1 VLLNLPVP
9 YHICTLSLA
18 RLEFQGTLLRPTAL
32 RSIIIFTADEFL
44 ATITSVMAPRAYEAS
59 AIPQAMIAALTAH
72 QSLHD
77 PQPTLESLHYDIF
90 LASFPQACK
99 TLQSTLTLPTHSQP
113 LRDMPLEETLRLQAE
128 ITAYLSAPPRLRAQF
143 CSLQMSAVLL

>member
-1 VLLNLPVP
+1 MLLNLPAP
-9 YHICTLSLA
+9 CHICTLSIA

-59 AIPQAMIAALTAH
+59 AIPHAMIAALTAH

-77 PQPTLESLHYDIF
+77 PQPTLESLDYNIF
-90 LASFPQACK
+90 FLLPFPKRAKHCK
-99 TLQSTLTLPTHSQP
+99 ALLLC
-113 LRDMPLEETLRLQAE
+113 
-128 ITAYLSAPPRLRAQF
+128 PPIPNRFAICL
-143 CSLQMSAVLL
+143 